1 MTYPHVS
8 LKSNSTSLT
17 EKKKKKKKASQGSL
31 SYGFVL
37 SWVFPQE
44 FLSFPQTKEPFHL
57 ELWIL
62 RDRKKSPMKCQR
74 RMSKI
79 SSLMKIN
86 CLNEEKKCWATGGHF
101 QGLLCYFWI
110 AVRLFLIP
118 GVKAGGKKSSVFLN
132 DLELLA
138 MWLLKCLAQTY
149 KNVMDIYQPGP
160 KIYLPALYH
169 QSSC

>member
-1 MTYPHVS
+1 MTYAHVS
-8 LKSNSTSLT
+8 LKSSSTSQ
-17 EKKKKKKKASQGSL
+17 KKASQGSL
-31 SYGFVL
+31 TYGFVL
-37 SWVFPQE
+37 SWVSPQE

-62 RDRKKSPMKCQR
+62 RDRKKSSVKFQR

-79 SSLMKIN
+79 SPLMNLN
-86 CLNEEKKCWATGGHF
+86 CFNDEKKCWATGGHF
-101 QGLLCYFWI
+101 QGLLCYFCI

-118 GVKAGGKKSSVFLN
+118 GVREGKKKSSVFLK
-132 DLELLA
+132 DLELLG

-149 KNVMDIYQPGP
+149 KNVMNIYQPRP

>member
-1 MTYPHVS
+1 MRMYHLNPAQP
-8 LKSNSTSLT
+8 L
-17 EKKKKKKKASQGSL
+17 KKKKASQGSL
-31 SYGFVL
+31 TYGFVL
-37 SWVFPQE
+37 SWVSPQE
-44 FLSFPQTKEPFHL
+44 CLSFPQTKEPFHL

-79 SSLMKIN
+79 SSLMKLN
-86 CLNEEKKCWATGGHF
+86 SFNEEKKCWATGGHF
-101 QGLLCYFWI
+101 QGLLCYFCF

-118 GVKAGGKKSSVFLN
+118 GVREGEKSLLFFLK
-132 DLELLA
+132 DLELLG

-149 KNVMDIYQPGP
+149 KNVMNIYQPRP
-160 KIYLPALYH
+160 KIDLPALYH